1 MALDI
6 DKELKIFWITGMIVL
21 IIYGLWFFISYESY
35 HAVLGQAGYFDPVMA
50 RLVAAMFIAWLVI
63 VIRLF
68 NKLDNWEKIE
78 EWVLY
83 SVMVQILMIIV
94 QIIGITMYNILT
106 TGTII
111 AIIINLFFAIV
122 GIHIIMQKRK

>member
-6 DKELKIFWITGMIVL
+6 EKELKIYWILGMIVL
-21 IIYGLWFFISYESY
+21 ITYGLWFFISYESY
-35 HAVLGQAGYFDPVMA
+35 HVVLGQAGYFDPVMA
-50 RLVAAMFIAWLVI
+50 RLVAAMFIAWLV
-63 VIRLF
+63 VMIRLY

-78 EWVLY
+78 EWVLFG
-83 SVMVQILMIIV
+83 VMVQILMIIV
-94 QIIGITMYNILT
+94 QIMGITMYNILT

-111 AIIINLFFAIV
+111 AIIINLFFTIL

>member
-6 DKELKIFWITGMIVL
+6 EKELKIFWIAGMIVL

-63 VIRLF
+63 MIRLY
-68 NKLDNWEKIE
+68 NQLDNWDKIE
-78 EWVLY
+78 EWVLFT
-83 SVMVQILMIIV
+83 VLVQILMIIA
-94 QIIGITMYNILT
+94 QIIGIAIINIFSA
-106 TGTII
+106 GSII
-111 AIIINLFFAIV
+111 AIIINLFFVIL

>member
-6 DKELKIFWITGMIVL
+6 EKELKIFWIAGMIVL
-21 IIYGLWFFISYESY
+21 IVYGLWMFISYESY

-50 RLVAAMFIAWLVI
+50 RLVAAMFIAWFVI
-63 VIRLF
+63 TIRLF
-68 NKLDNWEKIE
+68 NQLDNWEKIE
-78 EWVLY
+78 EWVLF

-94 QIIGITMYNILT
+94 QFIGIAMYNILSA
-106 TGTII
+106 GTII

>member
-1 MALDI
+1 MALDVE
-6 DKELKIFWITGMIVL
+6 KELKIFWIAGMIVL

-35 HAVLGQAGYFDPVMA
+35 HAVLGQAGYFDPIMA

>member
-50 RLVAAMFIAWLVI
+50 RLVAAMFIAWLI
-63 VIRLF
+63 VMIRLYK
-68 NKLDNWEKIE
+68 KLDNWEKIE
-78 EWVLY
+78 EWVLFG
-83 SVMVQILMIIV
+83 VMVQILMIIV
-94 QIIGITMYNILT
+94 QIMGIAMYNILNA
-106 TGTII
+106 GTII
-111 AIIINLFFAIV
+111 AIIINIFFTIL
-122 GIHIIMQKRK
+122 GIHIIIQKRK